1 MRASKVNAFCYF
13 MPYIL
18 NIHRPPRWVIR
29 SVWGNFPR
37 ENCKRLSM
45 SGIRQ
50 PFFVWCSYRSL
61 STRGSWWG
69 SVPHTFRFQLF
80 FICVGQSKRII
91 QNPIPTCAVPLCRST
106 GIRLQ
111 RRTYKDYTLATLSL
125 PPHRHG
131 SGQGVETSLVCRRVA
146 RKIINIYLFLSPSR
160 RRTPLS
166 AIILCSFLHLP
177 RCPRHT

>member
-1 MRASKVNAFCYF
+1 MNHCPQMPLSGQRHNKGIYQREDVQIMRASKVNAFCYF

-18 NIHRPPRWVIR
+18 DILRPPRWVIL

-37 ENCKRLSM
+37 GNCKYLSM

-61 STRGSWWG
+61 STRGSLAL
-69 SVPHTFRFQLF
+69 S
-80 FICVGQSKRII
+80 
-91 QNPIPTCAVPLCRST
+91 PLCRLT

-131 SGQGVETSLVCRRVA
+131 HGRGQGVETSLVCRRVA
-146 RKIINIYLFLSPSR
+146 R
-160 RRTPLS
+160 
-166 AIILCSFLHLP
+166 
-177 RCPRHT
+177 